1 MGNELKV
8 CYSDCLWQ
16 VMLDTVGAE
25 MQVVNKS
32 ETTISLE
39 IDAQVVLTPN
49 QGQEASS
56 EILPINF
63 DGLAQ
68 VHWRFSPYHH
78 YMMWLSCIYIYI
90 WNWQNVLIN
99 INTRTRCASTDT
111 VNTKLQILHN
121 LKTSHYTK
129 LHHLL
134 PPNINMKDFNFVAYG
149 VYALTQFCC
158 LCSAC
163 FESIFLSSQGCMA
176 QISYKLCI
184 YMQFIY
190 CLWC

>member
-1 MGNELKV
+1 
-8 CYSDCLWQ
+8 
-16 VMLDTVGAE
+16 MLFTL
-25 MQVVNKS
+25 S
-32 ETTISLE
+32 SLYDVTFLH
-39 IDAQVVLTPN
+39 I
-49 QGQEASS
+49 
-56 EILPINF
+56 
-63 DGLAQ
+63 
-68 VHWRFSPYHH
+68 Y
-78 YMMWLSCIYIYI
+78 IYIYI

-184 YMQFIY
+184 YICNLFISY
-190 CLWC
+190 DVRSS